1 MVESIVIQQK
11 PEGRELIISRF
22 SGIIEQMC
30 FEIGQLNIAMP
41 EVISS
46 HIGISALQEGKER
59 EEGERQYYS
68 AVFMKYNS
76 VAAHNSSPQRLLE
89 RQLTFDPHETLAIRC
104 LGLASLK
111 LLTLQDL
118 DLQQFGSVLN

>member
-1 MVESIVIQQK
+1 MNSFMYTLSFLSLVIVMLKKHKWQIYDFIISLHTKSCREELRLIPKLVESIVIQQK

-46 HIGISALQEGKER
+46 HIRMSALQK
-59 EEGERQYYS
+59 
-68 AVFMKYNS
+68 
-76 VAAHNSSPQRLLE
+76 
-89 RQLTFDPHETLAIRC
+89 
-104 LGLASLK
+104 
-111 LLTLQDL
+111 
-118 DLQQFGSVLN
+118 

>member
-1 MVESIVIQQK
+1 MYTLSLLSLTIVMLKKHKLRIYDFIISLHTKSCREELRLIPKLVESIVIQQE

-46 HIGISALQEGKER
+46 HTGMSALQK
-59 EEGERQYYS
+59 
-68 AVFMKYNS
+68 
-76 VAAHNSSPQRLLE
+76 
-89 RQLTFDPHETLAIRC
+89 
-104 LGLASLK
+104 
-111 LLTLQDL
+111 
-118 DLQQFGSVLN
+118 